1 MKYKFLRI
9 SLLSVLAV
17 LFSGSALGAFLFAA
31 GDEPSSTAE
40 TTSTITATWDFTNE
54 NATCAN
60 VAFQGNGGTVASD
73 VDGIELTVDATSG
86 KFNSADRN
94 GDVQVN
100 EGTIIQIPVVSTNDK
115 VTVVGNYVVNYT
127 IGGEAVTELNKTYTA
142 TAADVKT
149 GCVTITAT
157 AGSTYFYSIT
167 VVQDLSAAGEGNGGG
182 SDGGDVA
189 TDVTATWDFV
199 KNCANLD
206 TKANGGEYTEA
217 IMASNVDGIFM
228 TIVYNGGQIKNNDN
242 SYMVG
247 KGVEMQI
254 PVKHAKD
261 VVTVVGYPGYFHY
274 SVAGV
279 EATEQTTS
287 YIAKPSDAEKGYVSV
302 VATDANNYINSISVT
317 QYAPKSE
324 NIQEKSLYKTDFSDW
339 EAKGA
344 SKTPFTIS
352 KTTKYT
358 NETLNFELYQVAS
371 MSTEDSKFANYTTLP
386 HMTLRAEKA
395 ADPYITTTALASI
408 TKVRFVHGATG
419 SKRGYKLEAKGD
431 GDADWVTISES
442 VADPAGWCE
451 VTANVN
457 RTNCQLRFTN
467 LTDNQNAYMF
477 ELEIFGYVDLSGAPL
492 LGGFKVNGTEY
503 FADEVFEMNTT
514 GDYEGTVEVSKS
526 AAMISEGNP
535 LTDIYADN
543 GEIGAVTYAT
553 NGEGASQKTTVTI
566 PVSTES
572 GSVNYILNVVF
583 KPDFILT
590 YYDVE
595 GKEAGTQTVEKD
607 AKIGQFDVDVADVK
621 ATKEGYKARGW
632 FKNNY
637 VGEKYTTE
645 DVITDNTKLYAVET
659 EIEGPSDSRK
669 YEFDLTQKT
678 FYAEDH
684 EAFNV
689 IGSGKYHNNHGW
701 IFGTGD
707 KIELLVGKKASI
719 ILTLCQYS
727 ADDKITASNG
737 AEVNSMVASD
747 GGTASFEYEGEEG
760 VLTLTIQK
768 GSVYI
773 HKITIMNTTTTN
785 YEKNG
790 DWIFVKQ
797 GDASSLLDAI
807 AAANG
812 TSGTDRIYIYV
823 PNGTYDLGQTT
834 LTAIGR
840 NNISIIGESQDGVI
854 IKNKPVAEGIGV
866 TAVFLNTANGTY
878 MQDLTLKNDYDYAGN
893 DGRAVCLQDKGT
905 NTICKNVTMLSYQDT
920 YYSNN
925 AKGNFY
931 FETSEIH
938 GTVDFICG
946 GGQAYFNK
954 SLIYVEGRGGEGKG
968 SCTITAPYTEGTTYG
983 YVFNE
988 CTIENHASEFNF
1000 GRAWGGEPK
1009 CAWLN
1014 TTMKLG
1020 TGKIASNRW
1029 TTAGMNVAAKE
1040 FYEYNSMDESG
1051 KVISPAS
1058 NILTFTHSNGNN
1070 ANFETILTAEQA
1082 AEFTLA
1088 KVMGDW
1094 APNELAAQFNA
1105 PTAALKDGTISWTA
1119 VEGAMAYAVFADGK
1133 LLTITEGTSYVVVG
1147 GDAAVM
1153 VDYTIRTI
1161 NKMGGMGQAAAVSGT
1176 TAISTVPTDNGKAD
1190 IYNLQ
1195 GQRVNKAT
1203 HGIYIIGGKKVVV
1216 K

>member
-1 MKYKFLRI
+1 M
-9 SLLSVLAV
+9 
-17 LFSGSALGAFLFAA
+17 AA
-31 GDEPSSTAE
+31 TNSNETSPSTV
-40 TTSTITATWDFTNE
+40 TATWDFKNSE
-54 NATCAN
+54 AACAN

-73 VDGIELTVDATSG
+73 VEGIELTVDASNG
-86 KFNSADRN
+86 KFNSAQRD

-100 EGTIIQIPVVSTNDK
+100 EGTIINVPVISTNDK
-115 VTVVGNYVVNYT
+115 VTVIGNYVVNYT
-127 IGGEAVTELNKTYTA
+127 IGKEDVTELNKSYAA
-142 TAADVKT
+142 TAADVAAGYVKIVST
-149 GCVTITAT
+149 GT
-157 AGSTYFYSIT
+157 TYLYSIA
-167 VVQDLSAAGEGNGGG
+167 VVQDRHAAENGNGGQ
-182 SDGGDVA
+182 GGDNEETA

-206 TKANGGEYTEA
+206 TKANGGAYTETT
-217 IMASNVDGIFM
+217 MVSDVDGISM

-242 SYMVG
+242 SYMIG
-247 KGVEMQI
+247 KDVEMQI

-261 VVTVVGYPGYFHY
+261 LVTVVGYPGYFHY
-274 SVAGV
+274 SVGGV

-287 YIAKPSDAEKGYVSV
+287 YQAKASDAEKGYVSV
-302 VATDANNYINSISVT
+302 IATDANNYINSISVT
-317 QYAPKSE
+317 HFAPKSG
-324 NIQEKSLYKTDFSDW
+324 NIQEKSIYKTDFSDW
-339 EAKGA
+339 TAQ
-344 SKTPFTIS
+344 SKSETPFTVA

-358 NETLNFELYQVAS
+358 NETLNFSLYKVAV

-386 HMTLRAEKA
+386 HMALQADKA
-395 ADPYITTTALASI
+395 ADPYITTSALSSI
-408 TKVRFVHGATG
+408 TKIRFVHAATG
-419 SKRGYKLEAKGD
+419 GNRGYKLEAKGD
-431 GDADWVTISES
+431 GDADWVTISDTF
-442 VADPAGWCE
+442 ANPAGWCE
-451 VTANVN
+451 VTKQVN
-457 RTNCQLRFTN
+457 KTNCQLRFTN

-477 ELEIFGYVDLSGAPL
+477 ELEIFGNVDLSGAPL
-492 LGGFKVNGTEY
+492 LGSFKANGTEY
-503 FADEVFEMNTT
+503 TAEEIFEMNSK
-514 GDYEGTVEVSKS
+514 GDYEGNIEVSKS
-526 AAMISEGNP
+526 ATMISESNP
-535 LTDIYADN
+535 LTDINADN
-543 GEIGAVTYAT
+543 GNIGTITYAT
-553 NGEGASQKTTVTI
+553 TGEGSSQKTTITI
-566 PVSTES
+566 PVTTET

-583 KPDFILT
+583 KPDFTLT

-595 GKEAGTQTVEKD
+595 GKEIGTQIVEKD
-607 AKIGQFDVDVADVK
+607 AKISQFDIDIADVK

-645 DVITDNTKLYAVET
+645 DVIIDNTKLYAIET
-659 EIEGPSDSRK
+659 EIEGPSDNRK
-669 YEFDLTQKT
+669 YEFDLSNRT

-684 EAFNV
+684 EGFNV

-701 IFGTGD
+701 IFGDGD

-727 ADDKITASNG
+727 TDDKITASNG
-737 AEVNSMVASD
+737 AEVNSKVDSD

-760 VLTLTIQK
+760 VLTLTTGK
-768 GSVYI
+768 GSTYI

-812 TSGTDRIYIYV
+812 TSGTNRIYIYV

-834 LTAIGR
+834 LTTIGR
-840 NNISIIGESQDGVI
+840 NNISIIGESQEGVI
-854 IKNKPVAEGIGV
+854 IKNKPITEGIGV
-866 TAVFLNTANGTY
+866 TAVFLNTASGTY

-925 AKGNFY
+925 SSGNFY

-1000 GRAWGGEPK
+1000 GRAWGGQPK

-1014 TTMKLG
+1014 TTMKMG
-1020 TGKIASNRW
+1020 TGKIAANRW

-1058 NILTFTHSNGNN
+1058 NKLTFTHSNGNN
-1070 ANFETILTAEQA
+1070 ANFETILPADKA
-1082 AEFTLA
+1082 ADFTIA
-1088 KVMGDW
+1088 KVMGGW
-1094 APNELAAQFNA
+1094 APDQLAAQFEA
-1105 PTAALKDGTISWTA
+1105 PVCILKDGTIAWTP
-1119 VEGAMAYAVFADGK
+1119 VDGATAYALFANGK

-1147 GDAAVM
+1147 GDAAVI
-1153 VDYTIRTI
+1153 VNYTIRSI
-1161 NKMGGMGQAAAVSGT
+1161 NKMGGMGQPAIIST
-1176 TAISTVPTDNGKAD
+1176 PTAINTVKTDDSNTV

-1195 GQRVNKAT
+1195 GQRISKTQKGVN
-1203 HGIYIIGGKKVVV
+1203 IIGNKKIIR